1 MTSGLRDGVWR
12 PRPAR
17 ALFAAGHQAR
27 AALAARRHWAT
38 ERQASWNLA
47 ESAGCLGPLRGLGRG
62 AMGRPTAR
70 FGAVGI
76 FLEKVEKR
84 VYIASMSLRLVIILR
99 PQNRVRVAAGTH
111 RYACV
116 AAARLSQAIT
126 CRRSERLHA
135 IDEQAPLRSCSIRK
149 LSLADARAHS
159 ARRRESSRQPQ
170 QSLDDI

>member
-47 ESAGCLGPLRGLGRG
+47 ESAGCLGPLSGLGRG

-76 FLEKVEKR
+76 FLEKARKR

-99 PQNRVRVAAGTH
+99 PKIASVLRQARIATRAQRQHDSRKPSLAAGASACTPSTSRH
-111 RYACV
+111 RYV
-116 AAARLSQAIT
+116 AAALSQAIS
-126 CRRSERLHA
+126 CRRASAQRTPTR
-135 IDEQAPLRSCSIRK
+135 EQQA
-149 LSLADARAHS
+149 AS
-159 ARRRESSRQPQ
+159 AVA
-170 QSLDDI
+170 